1 MKKCKICQSD
11 TEAISDEKTLKI
23 YHKCS
28 TCRYI
33 FLDENFYI
41 DRVSEKKHYDKHHNN
56 FESLGY
62 VKMFDDL
69 IDEFVVPHLKS
80 IKTALDFGCGEGEVL
95 PILLEKRNLLC
106 DRYDLFYF
114 PDEIY
119 KDKKYDLISSTEV
132 FEHLEN
138 PLGMFKKL
146 LLHVEE
152 NGYLILMSAFH
163 PNDDEKFLKW
173 WYIRDITHIGFF
185 NMSTFK
191 YIAQELNLKI
201 VKHNSKNTIMFQKG
215 ATL

>member
-1 MKKCKICQSD
+1 MRCCKICHAD
-11 TEAISDEKTLKI
+11 TSSILDVKSKKT

-33 FLDENFYI
+33 FLDEQFYI
-41 DRVSEKKHYDKHHNN
+41 EEEHEKKHYDKHHNN

-69 IDEFVVPHLKS
+69 IDEFIEPYKQDIES
-80 IKTALDFGCGEGEVL
+80 ALDFGCGEGEVL
-95 PILLEKRNLLC
+95 PVLLERRDISC

-114 PDEIY
+114 PTKVYEN
-119 KDKKYDLISSTEV
+119 KKYNLICSTEV

-138 PLGMFKKL
+138 PLEMLKKL
-146 LLHVEE
+146 LLHVET
-152 NGYLILMSAFH
+152 NGYLLLMSAFH

-185 NMSTFK
+185 DMKTFE
-191 YIAQELNLKI
+191 YLANTLNLRI
-201 VKHNSKNTIMFQKG
+201 VKHNSKNTIMFQKI
-215 ATL
+215 